1 VKHPEYSLERARHS
15 RTKESALTA
24 LSLAG
29 IIPSAFFRLK
39 SGSRGEISEYIF
51 SKSTV
56 LSVSGIVE

>member
-39 SGSRGEISEYIF
+39 SGRRGAISEDKYKF
-51 SKSTV
+51 
-56 LSVSGIVE
+56 G